1 MAYDF
6 EKERNEAIAAG
17 ERALTS
23 LRAAREE
30 LRSAGNWG
38 LVDLFGG
45 GMISGLVKH
54 SKMGNAQRYME
65 QAKLDLQSF
74 SRELQDVNMTH
85 NLNLNVGDFLTFADF
100 FFDGGRCHS
109 SGGGYR
115 KTFAYTVVYRVYGG
129 IFSGMEDTD
138 GILDEFSIK

>member
-65 QAKLDLQSF
+65 QAKLARFLLRKKVKGDE
-74 SRELQDVNMTH
+74 RYGKH
-85 NLNLNVGDFLTFADF
+85 N
-100 FFDGGRCHS
+100 
-109 SGGGYR
+109 SGI
-115 KTFAYTVVYRVYGG
+115 TW
-129 IFSGMEDTD
+129 
-138 GILDEFSIK
+138 